1 MHLLTSSGIFFV
13 YAAPQELMMDFQETP
28 GSQEASVVVALVD
41 QWQQPALISNMLI
54 MFDN

>member
-28 GSQEASVVVALVD
+28 GSQEASVVVA
-41 QWQQPALISNMLI
+41 
-54 MFDN
+54 